1 MQVVVFLC
9 GGREPGAT
17 NIAEM
22 ANYMSS
28 CTGDDVKNIVVK
40 HFDENDIAKLF
51 VKGAVE
57 QHESKQIQK
66 DEDEKNP
73 IRNALLF
80 MSEHFPRN
88 GRTDIEL
95 GFDLQ
100 RELVNAK
107 ARISLNPHGTSAQD
121 EALVNAVDILC
132 TFEVNPND
140 LRKYGVSKSTLG
152 IIRYVAKQV

>member
-22 ANYMSS
+22 ANYMSL

-40 HFDENDIAKLF
+40 HFDENDIAKLI
-51 VKGAVE
+51 VKGAIG
-57 QHESKQIQK
+57 QHESKPMPK
-66 DEDEKNP
+66 DEDKEDP
-73 IRNALLF
+73 IRCALSF
-80 MSEHFPRN
+80 ISEHFPRN

-100 RELVNAK
+100 RELTNAK
-107 ARISLNPHGTSAQD
+107 ARIAMNYHSANAQD
-121 EALVNAVDILC
+121 KALVNAVDILC

-140 LRKYGVSKSTLG
+140 LRKYGISKSTLG